1 MREFWVAS
9 GHHLTQRRADGWL
22 AVTPELLLAWLA
34 RPELA
39 PPEDACEA
47 ERALHAQLLADPL
60 DRVDP
65 ARITAITDPDG
76 RENWQLFL
84 SLRDILVTAGSVEAG
99 YMALVRQGVTTA
111 PVLLEQLTQLILR
124 NALDGIE
131 DVHTLRAAE
140 CFFRPQ
146 HGFLK
151 EDSLHLVDL
160 ELVQEME
167 TRRQQNP
174 LAALFDGGIESLDIL
189 DDDNAWTWWSRSDAH
204 TMVQDFGGNPA
215 SRLGL
220 ARVIEA
226 FVRHLHRIEVTVLPV
241 TQEERADLG
250 WFVGLSREGT
260 LIGNALWHGKA
271 LPARLVGLFMLD
283 FPPDAPVL
291 AHMHDRPTW
300 IMLGVGDDLTLRMKP
315 QNLVDGLPLADEGG
329 SNREGT
335 KT

>member
-39 PPEDACEA
+39 PPKDACAA

-60 DRVDP
+60 GWVEP
-65 ARITAITDPDG
+65 TRIAAIADPDG

-84 SLRDILVTAGSVEAG
+84 GLRDTLVASGSVEAG
-99 YMALVRQGVTTA
+99 YMALVRLGAPTA
-111 PVLLEQLTQLILR
+111 PVLLEQLVQLILR

-140 CFFRPQ
+140 NFFRPQ

-151 EDSLHLVDL
+151 GDSLHLADL

-167 TRRQQNP
+167 ERHRQNP
-174 LAALFDGGIESLDIL
+174 LAALFGEGIESLDVL
-189 DDDNAWTWWSRSDAH
+189 DDHNAWTWWSRSDAH
-204 TMVQDFGGNPA
+204 TMVQDFGGNPS
-215 SRLGL
+215 SRLGM
-220 ARVIEA
+220 ARVIEI
-226 FVRHLHRIEVTVLPV
+226 FIRHLHRIDVTVLPV
-241 TQEERADLG
+241 MQETNTDFG

-260 LIGNALWHGKA
+260 EIGNALWHGKA
-271 LPARLVGLFMLD
+271 PPARLVGLFALD

-291 AHMHDRPTW
+291 DHMRDRPTW
-300 IMLGVGDDLTLRMKP
+300 VMLGADEDLRVRMKP
-315 QNLVDGLPLADEGG
+315 QNLVDGLPLADEDEKVPE
-329 SNREGT
+329 RMLR
-335 KT
+335 